1 MGNKGITLV
10 ELIIAVAIS
19 SIILGATALLVKTA
33 QNDYQYTSETADLQ
47 SESQVL
53 MEQLGKWIMEGNRI
67 KVKEDSGNPDELTI
81 YYIPRT
87 TDTKLPSGV
96 AQSSEKTKKKV
107 VWIDNGKMYMKS
119 FDNIE
124 SPDSDTLTYTQADE
138 KEDNCIGEHIKEFY
152 AKTDRNA
159 PDIVNIKLT
168 LSQGTYKY
176 EVENAIKVRNK
187 LRK

>member
-19 SIILGATALLVKTA
+19 SIILGATTLLVKTA

-67 KVKEDSGNPDELTI
+67 KVKEDVGNPDELTI

-96 AQSSEKTKKKV
+96 VQPSEKTKKKV
-107 VWIDNGKMYMKS
+107 IWVDNGKMYVKS
-119 FDNIE
+119 FDNIA
-124 SPDSDTLTYTQADE
+124 SVDSDTLTYTQADE
-138 KEDNCIGEHIKEFY
+138 KEDNCIGEHIKGFY
-152 AKTDRNA
+152 AKTDSST
-159 PDIVNIKLT
+159 PDVVNIKLT
-168 LSQGTYKY
+168 LSQGTHKY

-187 LRK
+187 LKK

>member
-1 MGNKGITLV
+1 MGNKGITFV

-19 SIILGATALLVKTA
+19 SIILGATTLLVKTA

-67 KVKEDSGNPDELTI
+67 KVKENAGNPDELTI

-96 AQSSEKTKKKV
+96 VQSSEPTKKKV
-107 VWIDNGKMYMKS
+107 IWVDGGKMYVRS
-119 FDNIE
+119 FDNIA
-124 SPDSDTLTYTQADE
+124 SADTDTLTYTQADE
-138 KEDNCIGEHIKEFY
+138 TEDNCIGEYVKEFS
-152 AKTDRNA
+152 AKVDTKI
-159 PDIVNIKLT
+159 PDVVNINMT
-168 LSQGTYKY
+168 LSQGKQKY
-176 EVENAIKVRNK
+176 EVENAVKVRNK

>member
-19 SIILGATALLVKTA
+19 SIILGATTLLVKTA

-67 KVKEDSGNPDELTI
+67 NVGNPNEMTI

-96 AQSSEKTKKKV
+96 VQSSEKTKKKV
-107 VWIDNGKMYMKS
+107 IWVDNGKMYVKS
-119 FDNIE
+119 FNNIA
-124 SPDSDTLTYTQADE
+124 SVDSDTLTYTQADE
-138 KEDNCIGEHIKEFY
+138 KEENCIGEHVKEFSV
-152 AKTDRNA
+152 KIDSNI
-159 PDIVNIKLT
+159 PDVVNIKLT
-168 LSQGTYKY
+168 LGQGTHKY

>member
-19 SIILGATALLVKTA
+19 SIILGATTLLVKTA

-53 MEQLGKWIMEGNRI
+53 MEQLGKWIMEGNHI
-67 KVKEDSGNPDELTI
+67 KVKGNVGNPDGLTI

-96 AQSSEKTKKKV
+96 VQSSEKTKKKV
-107 VWIDNGKMYMKS
+107 IWVDNGKMYVKS
-119 FDNIE
+119 FDNIA
-124 SPDSDTLTYTQADE
+124 SVDSDTLTYTQADE
-138 KEDNCIGEHIKEFY
+138 KEENCIGEHVKEFS
-152 AKTDRNA
+152 AKIDPNIL
-159 PDIVNIKLT
+159 DVVNIKLT
-168 LSQGTYKY
+168 LSQGTHKY